1 MLIRFWGTRGSLP
14 VALTAPAVLEKV
26 ARALLAADG
35 RKPRD
40 LDEALALARSL
51 PFEVGQTYGGH
62 SSCVEIETTPPTAA
76 GHDYVLCDLG
86 TGLRPFGNRV
96 LARHGAGVPNTF
108 HIFVSHLHWDHLM
121 GFPLFTPAYLP
132 GNRIRLYGCHADLET
147 ALRRQHGA
155 PSFPVEFDQLP
166 ARIEFIPLEAEVTTE
181 VAGFAVTPKLQL
193 HAGDSYGFRFE
204 RGGKSFVYSTDSEHK
219 LEDETALRGFVDFFR
234 DADLVC
240 FDAMYSFA
248 EAISVKADWG
258 HSSNVMGVDLCHQAG
273 ARQLA
278 LFHHE
283 PIHDDA
289 RIATIEAETRRYEEI
304 ARVGYQALDVFAAY
318 DGLEIRL

>member
-14 VALTAPAVLEKV
+14 VGLTASSVLDKI

-40 LDEALALARSL
+40 LEEALAIARSL

-62 SSCVEIETTPPTAA
+62 SSCVEIETAVPAA
-76 GHDYVLCDLG
+76 DSHEYVLCDLG
-86 TGLRPFGNRV
+86 SGLRPFGNRV
-96 LARHGAGVPNTF
+96 LARHGASVPNTF

-132 GNRIRLYGCHADLET
+132 GNRIRLYGCHHDLEA

-155 PSFPVEFDQLP
+155 PSFPVDFEQLP
-166 ARIEFIPLEAEVTTE
+166 ANIEFIRLETGVTTE
-181 VAGFAVTPKLQL
+181 VAGLAVTPKLQL

-234 DADLVC
+234 NADLVC

-289 RIATIEAETRRYEEI
+289 RIAAIEAETRRYEEI
-304 ARVGYQALDVFAAY
+304 ARREQPRLDVFAAY
-318 DGLEIRL
+318 DDLEVRL